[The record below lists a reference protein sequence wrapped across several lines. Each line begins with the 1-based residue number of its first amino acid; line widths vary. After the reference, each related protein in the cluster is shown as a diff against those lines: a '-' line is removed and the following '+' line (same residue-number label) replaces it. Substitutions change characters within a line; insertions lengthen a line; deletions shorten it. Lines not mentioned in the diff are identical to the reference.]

1 MTQTQMLLIAVGVLV
16 LVLALWLILRPKQ
29 RVTLSNDTPVRPH
42 MVDTA
47 TGKEGRSIIDEAAA
61 AASDVAGQMLKAE
74 VHENLPGAH
83 GDPDDLKRLKGVGP
97 KLATMLNQM
106 GIVRYDQIA
115 KLAPAQVS
123 AIDAQLGA
131 FKGRFERDR
140 IVEQADYLAR
150 GDTDGYEA
158 KFGKLGG

>member
-1 MTQTQMLLIAVGVLV
+1 MNQTEMLLIAVGVIAVLLV
-16 LVLALWLILRPKQ
+16 LWLILRPKQ
-29 RVTLSNDTPVRPH
+29 RVTLSDDTPVRPH
-42 MVDTA
+42 MVDD
-47 TGKEGRSIIDEAAA
+47 GRSKEGRSIIDEAAA
-61 AASDVAGQMLKAE
+61 ATSDVAGQMLRSE
-74 VHENLPGAH
+74 VHENLPGAV
-83 GDPDDLKRLKGVGP
+83 GEPDDLKQLKGVGP

-115 KLAPAQVS
+115 KLAPSQVD

-131 FKGRFERDR
+131 FKGRFQRDR

-158 KFGKLGG
+158 RFGKL

>member
-1 MTQTQMLLIAVGVLV
+1 MTQTEIFLIAVGALV
-16 LVLALWLILRPKQ
+16 LLVALWLIMRPKQ
-29 RVTLSNDTPVRPH
+29 RVSLSDETPVRPH
-42 MVDTA
+42 MVED
-47 TGKEGRSIIDEAAA
+47 GRSKEGRSIIDEAAA
-61 AASDVAGQMLKAE
+61 ATSDVAGQMLKAE
-74 VHENLPGAH
+74 VHENLPGAV
-83 GDPDDLKRLKGVGP
+83 GEPDDLKRLKGVGP

-115 KLAPAQVS
+115 KLAPSQVD

-131 FKGRFERDR
+131 FKGRFQRDR

-158 KFGKLGG
+158 KFGKL

>member
-1 MTQTQMLLIAVGVLV
+1 MTDTNMILVAIGALVVLV
-16 LVLALWLILRPKQ
+16 ALWLLLRPKQ
-29 RVTLSNDTPVRPH
+29 TVRLTDETPVRPH
-42 MVDTA
+42 MVE
-47 TGKEGRSIIDEAAA
+47 GSVSREGRSIIDEAAA
-61 AASDVAGQMLKAE
+61 ATSDVAGQLLGTD
-74 VHENLPGAH
+74 VHENLPGAV

-97 KLATMLNQM
+97 KLAGQLNAM

-115 KLAPAQVS
+115 KLSPGQVA

-131 FKGRFERDR
+131 FRGRFERDR

-158 KFGKLGG
+158 RFGKL

>member
-1 MTQTQMLLIAVGVLV
+1 MTQTEMLLIALGALV
-16 LVLALWLILRPKQ
+16 LVVALWLLLRPKQ

-42 MVDTA
+42 MVESA
-47 TGKEGRSIIDEAAA
+47 SKEGRSIIDEAAA
-61 AASDVAGQMLKAE
+61 AASDVAGQMLKSE
-74 VHENLPGAH
+74 VHENLPGAV
-83 GDPDDLKRLKGVGP
+83 GEPDDLKRLKGVGP

-115 KLAPAQVS
+115 KLAPSQVD

-131 FKGRFERDR
+131 FKGRFQRDR

-158 KFGKLGG
+158 KFGKL

>member
-1 MTQTQMLLIAVGVLV
+1 MTQTEMLLIALGVLV
-16 LVLALWLILRPKQ
+16 LVVTLWLLLRPKQ

-42 MVDTA
+42 MVEGA
-47 TGKEGRSIIDEAAA
+47 SKEGRSIIDEAAA
-61 AASDVAGQMLKAE
+61 AASDVAGQMLKSE
-74 VHENLPGAH
+74 VHENLPGAV
-83 GDPDDLKRLKGVGP
+83 GEPDDLKLLKGVGP

-115 KLAPAQVS
+115 KLAPNQVD

-131 FKGRFERDR
+131 FKGRFQRDR

-158 KFGKLGG
+158 KFGKL